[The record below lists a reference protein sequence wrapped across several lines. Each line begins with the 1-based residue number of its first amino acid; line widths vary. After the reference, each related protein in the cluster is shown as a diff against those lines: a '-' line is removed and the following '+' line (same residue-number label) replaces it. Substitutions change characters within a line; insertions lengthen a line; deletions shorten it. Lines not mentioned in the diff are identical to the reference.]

1 LKGLLYARVIRMK
14 NDWKSLTFWLAFP
27 FLLTYIAIRL
37 IGLWGEDT
45 KIPIGLV
52 VERESQLS
60 NQLIEKLSDVAYLDV
75 RLLNE
80 REAINELEKHELD
93 SVFIL
98 QRQYEEAIM
107 GGKRKGVIDAYSSNR
122 SYAYFAVK
130 ELVTSFVQDDVSRVK
145 AAYEVRDLF
154 KEYKTDEKWNWEEIV
169 QESIEKQETQ
179 QLLQTSFSYLNN
191 ESGPT
196 EDGVFPIINTWGI
209 WALFSLMTTFFLFDW
224 VIKEKREELHIRWL
238 FTSTG
243 FEKFASF
250 GLIIYTVI
258 MILIDALTFLLLS
271 VFLQQQVSVKL
282 WLSLFIFR
290 IVINLLAFLFVNLFR
305 QSLIYYVG
313 SIGFTLI
320 LMVLGGAII
329 PVEGVTKQWSWV
341 ENLSPITSLLNE
353 QIPYVWL
360 TVLLGL
366 FCIWYWKGDKLR
378 A

>member
-1 LKGLLYARVIRMK
+1 MK
-14 NDWKSLTFWLAFP
+14 KDWKSLTFWLAFP